1 MRHNNHQR
9 EVNWQAIKTI
19 RERAIETLKNIG
31 HCIILLFISY
41 NNTRKIDFFFASA
54 LLIESRLFL

>member
-9 EVNWQAIKTI
+9 EVSWQAIKTI

-41 NNTRKIDFFFASA
+41 NNTRKIDFVFFVGS
-54 LLIESRLFL
+54 SH